1 MAVSLS
7 KGQKVDLVKRGQ
19 RLGDLIVG
27 LGWDPVKPKGVGF
40 FKKLAGSI
48 SQSQYDLDASVL
60 MLHEGDKFTRGNDL
74 VYYGHLGSD
83 CGSIKHK
90 GDNLTGSGKGDD
102 EQIEIMLDRVPEE
115 YKKLLFVVNIYQ
127 AKSRKQ
133 HFGMIENCFIRIFE
147 KKNGNELVHYKI
159 GEAHID
165 KTAMIVAS
173 VERDS
178 KGGWSFSAIG
188 EGTTDDSL
196 NDIGK
201 RYS

>member
-1 MAVSLS
+1 MAVSLG

-19 RLGDLIVG
+19 RLGDLVVG
-27 LGWDPVKPKGVGF
+27 LGWDPVKPKGGF
-40 FKKLAGSI
+40 LKKITGSLN
-48 SQSQYDLDASVL
+48 QYDLDASVL
-60 MLHEGDKFTRGNDL
+60 MLHQGDKFTRSNDL
-74 VYYGHLGSD
+74 IYYGHLESS

-102 EQIEIMLDRVPEE
+102 EQIEILLDKVPEE

-133 HFGMIENCFIRIFE
+133 HFGLIENCFIRIFE

-159 GEAHID
+159 GEAHED

-173 VERDS
+173 VERDDR
-178 KGGWSFSAIG
+178 GGWSFSAIG
-188 EGTTDDSL
+188 EGTTDSSL
-196 NDIGK
+196 TDIGK